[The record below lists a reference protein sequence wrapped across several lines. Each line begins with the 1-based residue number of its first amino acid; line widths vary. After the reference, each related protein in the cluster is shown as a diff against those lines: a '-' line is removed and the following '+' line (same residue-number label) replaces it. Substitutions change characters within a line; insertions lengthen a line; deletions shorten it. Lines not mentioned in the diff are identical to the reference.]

1 MSASRPMTTL
11 RRLRAI
17 GTALVAASLF
27 ACASVGGGKSDPLI
41 DVRLQLDRQVAAW
54 NAGDLTAFF
63 DGYVKSD
70 QMRIVSSGKEEHG
83 WAPTLARYKSRYT
96 TRASMGTLTYSE
108 IEIHVIDADHAWA
121 YGHWELARGKD
132 KPHGVFTLVL
142 VRERKGWRILHD
154 QSD

>member
-1 MSASRPMTTL
+1 MTTPA
-11 RRLRAI
+11 RLRAAAI
-17 GTALVAASLF
+17 LIAALLP
-27 ACASVGGGKSDPLI
+27 ACAGLGGGGKSDPLI

-54 NAGDLTAFF
+54 NVGDLAAFF

-70 QMRIVSSGKEEHG
+70 QMRIVSNGREERG

-96 TRASMGTLTYSE
+96 TKASMGTLTYSE
-108 IEIHVIDADHAWA
+108 IEIHVVGADHAWA
-121 YGHWELARGKD
+121 YGHWELARGKER
-132 KPHGVFTLVL
+132 PHGVFTLVL

>member
-1 MSASRPMTTL
+1 MPVI
-11 RRLRAI
+11 RRCRAAC
-17 GTALVAASLF
+17 TALVAASLF
-27 ACASVGGGKSDPLI
+27 ACASVGGSRSDPLI

-54 NAGDLTAFF
+54 NVGDLQAFF

-70 QMRIVSSGKEEHG
+70 QMRIVAGGKEERG

-96 TRASMGTLTYSE
+96 TKASMGTLTYSDL
-108 IEIHVIDADHAWA
+108 EIHVVDADHAWA

-132 KPHGVFTLVL
+132 RPHGVFTLIL

>member
-1 MSASRPMTTL
+1 MNRSAFRVRFLS
-11 RRLRAI
+11 AI
-17 GTALVAASLF
+17 LGAALLSS
-27 ACASVGGGKSDPLI
+27 CASVGGGRSDPLI

-54 NAGDLTAFF
+54 NVGDLQAFF

-70 QMRIVSSGKEEHG
+70 QMRIVANGKEERG

-96 TRASMGTLTYSE
+96 TKASMGTLTYSDL
-108 IEIHVIDADHAWA
+108 EIHVIDADNAWA